1 MEGKEIKRYKNIELP
16 DELKAYIDAHVAQ
29 HMEFYTQQ
37 IIGDMTAQQPPQAE
51 TQPPAVSDTPTAQG

>member
-1 MEGKEIKRYKNIELP
+1 MQLP
-16 DELKAYIDAHVAQ
+16 DELKAYVDAHVAQ

-37 IIGDMTAQQPPQAE
+37 ILGDMQAQQPQAE

>member
-1 MEGKEIKRYKNIELP
+1 MQLP
-16 DELKAYIDAHVAQ
+16 DELKAYIDAHVAK

-37 IIGDMTAQQPPQAE
+37 ILGDMTAQQPQAEAQPQAE